1 MFQKIVVP
9 LDGSKE
15 AEHALDVAL
24 YFAKLYDAELLLIQV
39 SDLPI
44 TMAESMGQ
52 KYLELREQLRQE
64 SIAYLKRLEA
74 KLQLRD
80 KVQTRVVE
88 GHPVERLLEVCKEF
102 SADLVVMTS
111 HGRSGF
117 ERWLLGSV
125 TESFARRS
133 PAPVLILR
141 GSNPVHLP
149 LGKKILVTLDGSTTA
164 EAILPVATSLAEQA
178 QGELVLFHSY
188 HDGVSNSF
196 EFADHELYPPKEGER
211 GLDEVAD
218 IARTYLDK
226 KVETLKSSSVKAVG
240 KSSKSY
246 PAEAI
251 LEMAEAEDVDLI
263 ALTSHG
269 ATGLTKWIFGS
280 VAEKILRHADR
291 PILIKNSD

>member
-15 AEHALDVAL
+15 AEHALDVAV
-24 YFAKLYDAELLLIQV
+24 YFSKLYDADVLLVQT
-39 SDLPI
+39 SDLPV

-52 KYLELREQLRQE
+52 KYLELREELRQE
-64 SIAYLKRLEA
+64 SIAYLKHLGE

-80 KVQTRVVE
+80 KVQTKVME
-88 GHPVERLLEVCKEF
+88 GHPVERLLEACKDF
-102 SADLVVMTS
+102 SADLVIMTS
-111 HGRSGF
+111 HGKSGL

-133 PAPVLILR
+133 PVPVLVLR
-141 GSNPVHLP
+141 GANPVHLP
-149 LGKKILVTLDGSTTA
+149 LGKKILVTLDGSTLA
-164 EAILPVATSLAEQA
+164 EAILPVATDLAEQA

-211 GLDEVAD
+211 DLNDVAQ
-218 IARTYLDK
+218 IAQTYLDK
-226 KVETLKSSSVKAVG
+226 KVEALKSSSVKAVG

-251 LEMAEAEDVDLI
+251 LEMAKTEDVDLI

>member
-15 AEHALDVAL
+15 AEHALDVAV
-24 YFAKLYDAELLLIQV
+24 YFSKLYDADVLLVQT
-39 SDLPI
+39 SDLPV

-52 KYLELREQLRQE
+52 KYLELREELRQE
-64 SIAYLKRLEA
+64 SIAYLKHLGE

-80 KVQTRVVE
+80 KVQTKVME
-88 GHPVERLLEVCKEF
+88 GHPVERLLEACKDF
-102 SADLVVMTS
+102 SADLVIMTS
-111 HGRSGF
+111 HGKSGL

-133 PAPVLILR
+133 PVPVLVLR
-141 GSNPVHLP
+141 GANPVHLP
-149 LGKKILVTLDGSTTA
+149 LGKKILVTLDGSTLA
-164 EAILPVATSLAEQA
+164 EAILPVATDLAEQA

-211 GLDEVAD
+211 DLNDVAQ
-218 IARTYLDK
+218 IAQTYLDK
-226 KVETLKSSSVKAVG
+226 KVEALKSSSVKAVG

-251 LEMAEAEDVDLI
+251 LEMAKTEDVDLI
-263 ALTSHG
+263 ASPPMALPG
-269 ATGLTKWIFGS
+269 
-280 VAEKILRHADR
+280 
-291 PILIKNSD
+291 